1 MIMYRRQRSRTGMG
15 GPSVTPEPPSLAEQ
29 LERKAMCERTKAILL
44 PWAEKP
50 FTSMWDPLF
59 TKVGQHEGVGVMLN
73 VIRAIESGNEV
84 ETERTIVRQCDD
96 LVSLASTSMVVSGLA
111 LTCSIPLAFQLLSAD
126 PIPLASGT
134 LGGDGWDAQGAGVD
148 AAVGWYE
155 GWVTR
160 KSALHACHWLEILL
174 LSLSAGFN
182 LLCLFFC
189 FCVCAM
195 MSLYAPTLDS
205 KIWHLVEIYMFHQFV
220 WAYPVLGIIS
230 LALAFPFAAVRVSP
244 VATVGAAL
252 PFVMLM
258 MKMKWGFKWGNNTA
272 RLQHTMTRQ
281 VLKIDGGGVGKGAM

>member
-1 MIMYRRQRSRTGMG
+1 
-15 GPSVTPEPPSLAEQ
+15 
-29 LERKAMCERTKAILL
+29 
-44 PWAEKP
+44 
-50 FTSMWDPLF
+50 
-59 TKVGQHEGVGVMLN
+59 
-73 VIRAIESGNEV
+73 
-84 ETERTIVRQCDD
+84 
-96 LVSLASTSMVVSGLA
+96 MVVSGLA

-160 KSALHACHWLEILL
+160 KSALHACHWVEILL

-205 KIWHLVEIYMFHQFV
+205 KIWHLVEMYMFHQFV
-220 WAYPVLGIIS
+220 WAYPVLGIIFLS
-230 LALAFPFAAVRVSP
+230 LAFPFAAVRVSP

-258 MKMKWGFKWGNNTA
+258 VKMRWGFKWGNKTA